1 VNPQLDN
8 VLREV
13 RNLVAGSSSSTEVTR
28 PSDPALRQL
37 VAEQLLAAL
46 SGPNAAEQER
56 ARKIFIKHG
65 YLDETTNKFRSADSA
80 ADRAAAAYTLGI
92 VGSRLATAHLIA
104 GVFDSEPEVCRAA
117 AEALARIGDPA
128 VSMGPLNF
136 LINPQSD
143 QPATDRSKFAEPSYR
158 FVTETVSLRGE
169 STEPERFVE
178 PEHGVKPER
187 RVKSERRVESGR
199 IIQSERRVKSDRRV
213 EYRPF
218 VLDVETADV
227 PAEIVAG
234 LASVLPEERVEALAR
249 LTQSDAK
256 TKVKLI
262 VNYFAD
268 VSPDVRNAAA
278 RSLYELDPDHSAEPF
293 GRAIEESSSEQ
304 GRNIGA
310 ALAASGVAGRAIED
324 LGGESREDAY
334 NSLCLL
340 FAMAKTGEIRPLIKA
355 IEGHPSGEVRRAAVK
370 LLTLNGQSEV
380 AAEAAKRRLM
390 VSVK

>member
-1 VNPQLDN
+1 MNPQLDN

-13 RNLVAGSSSSTEVTR
+13 RDLVAGSSSISEVTR
-28 PSDPALRQL
+28 PSDPAIRQL
-37 VAEQLLAAL
+37 VTEQLLAAM
-46 SGPNAAEQER
+46 SGPDAAEQER
-56 ARKIFIKHG
+56 AREIFIKHG
-65 YLDETTNKFRSADSA
+65 YLDETTNRFRCADAA
-80 ADRAAAAYTLGI
+80 ADRAAAANTLGI

-104 GVFDSEPEVCRAA
+104 GIFDKEPEVCRAA
-117 AEALARIGDPA
+117 AEALARIKDPA

-136 LINPQSD
+136 LLKTQSD
-143 QPATDRSKFAEPSYR
+143 QSATD
-158 FVTETVSLRGE
+158 VTQTVSLRGE
-169 STEPERFVE
+169 STEPEFVE
-178 PEHGVKPER
+178 TER
-187 RVKSERRVESGR
+187 SVE
-199 IIQSERRVKSDRRV
+199 D
-213 EYRPF
+213 PAF
-218 VLDVETADV
+218 VLGANAADV

-234 LASVLPEERVEALAR
+234 LTSLLPEQRVEALAR
-249 LTQSDAK
+249 LTHSDAK

-278 RSLYELDPDHSAEPF
+278 RALYELDPDHSAEPF
-293 GRAIEESSSEQ
+293 GRAIEEGSSEQ

-310 ALAASGVAGRAIED
+310 ALAASGVAGKAIED
-324 LGGESREDAY
+324 LVGESREDAY

-355 IEGHPSGEVRRAAVK
+355 IEGHPSGEVRRAAVR

>member
-1 VNPQLDN
+1 METTQTYTLPPVNPQLDS

-13 RNLVAGSSSSTEVTR
+13 RDLVAGSSSSTDVTR
-28 PSDPALRQL
+28 PSDPAVRQL
-37 VAEQLLAAL
+37 VAEQLLAAM
-46 SGPNAAEQER
+46 SGPNAADQER
-56 ARKIFIKHG
+56 ARTIFIKHG
-65 YLDETTNKFRSADSA
+65 YLDETTNRFRCADSA

-136 LINPQSD
+136 LLKTQSD
-143 QPATDRSKFAEPSYR
+143 QTATDSSKFAEPSDL
-158 FVTETVSLRGE
+158 E
-169 STEPERFVE
+169 TEPEFVETERKVE
-178 PEHGVKPER
+178 PER
-187 RVKSERRVESGR
+187 S
-199 IIQSERRVKSDRRV
+199 V
-213 EYRPF
+213 EYRTF
-218 VLDVETADV
+218 VMGADAEDV

-234 LASVLPEERVEALAR
+234 LTSVLAEERVEALAR
-249 LTQSDAK
+249 LTQSGAK

-278 RSLYELDPDHSAEPF
+278 RALYELDPDHSAEPF
-293 GRAIEESSSEQ
+293 GRAIEESSAEQ

-310 ALAASGVAGRAIED
+310 ALAASGVAGKAIED
-324 LGGESREDAY
+324 LAGESREDAY

-355 IEGHPSGEVRRAAVK
+355 IEGHPSGEVRRAAVR